1 MHEGEEGHA
10 WPGWTTSNMTG
21 PPVEESIRMTED
33 RDKWRKYVHGV
44 ANPRIED
51 GQRTEQS
58 RPAVVQSLRTPS
70 PFARNPGDATG
81 SDGRADL
88 SDNRAVSG
96 LFAASAA
103 SIRGQQTDFL
113 RCRSSCC
120 CCYSR
125 AGDRA
130 NEMKINPSLD
140 RILWISDYGGV
151 AGGEGECDDDVAR
164 LAVRERRSLATAN
177 EVEMNSRTGSCGF
190 RGFRS
195 KSENREIRR
204 ESGRRRG

>member
-1 MHEGEEGHA
+1 
-10 WPGWTTSNMTG
+10 
-21 PPVEESIRMTED
+21 VEESVRMTED

-44 ANPRIED
+44 ASRRIED

-58 RPAVVQSLRTPS
+58 RAAVVQSLRIPS

-96 LFAASAA
+96 LFAASSAA
-103 SIRGQQTDFL
+103 SIRSQQTDFL

-151 AGGEGECDDDVAR
+151 AGGEGECRDDVAG
-164 LAVRERRSLATAN
+164 LAVRVRRSLATAN
-177 EVEMNSRTGSCGF
+177 EVEINSRTGSCGF